1 MCPKIMIIGSD
12 NTSDRFGAA
21 LAGEILALN
30 PDASLVGV
38 GGSLISEAGVNL
50 LYDISDMVSLGVFQ
64 SIRGSQVVKRLIKLV
79 AKAMDDEKP
88 DLVIQ
93 IGLPCFEFRLLELA
107 QAKEIPVCYYYTP
120 FSRGLSGV
128 KMGNFS
134 RVVNKV
140 LATSR
145 FEAEMCEEVGV
156 EAEFVGHPLND
167 LADFSLTLEQARQ
180 ALGLETENGRVIAVL
195 PGSREAEVR
204 NVLPTVLKSLSRVV
218 EQDDDLEVI
227 VSLAPTISAGFI
239 ERILEKCGCERMRVE
254 KGIYTVLRAADLAIT
269 TVGTAS
275 LEASLLGIPSLAVYR
290 VPGTT
295 YFIDRLL
302 DREPHMTITNNIL
315 RKTVIPEYVQSD
327 FGIAKI
333 AEAIEHLLND
343 EQSRQAMLEEFCR
356 FESELGGPGS
366 IKRAA
371 GVALK
376 MIGCV
381 KDGTVR

>member
-21 LAGEILALN
+21 LAREILALN
-30 PDASLVGV
+30 PEASLVGV
-38 GGSLISEAGVNL
+38 GGPLISDAGVHL

-64 SIRGSQVVKRLIKLV
+64 SIRGSQVVKRLIKRV

-93 IGLPCFEFRLLELA
+93 IGLPFFEFRLLKIA
-107 QAKEIPVCYYYTP
+107 RAKDIPVFYYYTP

-128 KMGNFS
+128 KTGNFS

-145 FEAEMCEEVGV
+145 FEAELCTEIGV
-156 EAEFVGHPLND
+156 EAEFVGHPLID
-167 LADFSLTLEQARQ
+167 LADFSLTPEKARQ
-180 ALGLETENGRVIAVL
+180 KLGLQSGNGGVIAVL

-204 NVLPTVLKSLSRVV
+204 NVLPTVLKSLNRVV
-218 EQDDDLEVI
+218 AQNSNLEII
-227 VSLAPTISAGFI
+227 VSLAPTISAGFL
-239 ERILEKCGCERMRVE
+239 ERILKKCSCERVRLE
-254 KGIYTVLRAADLAIT
+254 KGIYTILRAANLAIT
-269 TVGTAS
+269 SVGTAS
-275 LEASLLGIPSLAVYR
+275 LEASLLGVPSLAVYR

-295 YFIDRLL
+295 YFMDRLL
-302 DREPHMTITNNIL
+302 DRQPHMTITNSIL

-343 EQSRQAMLEEFCR
+343 EQARQAMLKEFSR

-366 IKRAA
+366 VKRAA
-371 GVALK
+371 GAALE

-381 KDGTVR
+381 KNGTVC